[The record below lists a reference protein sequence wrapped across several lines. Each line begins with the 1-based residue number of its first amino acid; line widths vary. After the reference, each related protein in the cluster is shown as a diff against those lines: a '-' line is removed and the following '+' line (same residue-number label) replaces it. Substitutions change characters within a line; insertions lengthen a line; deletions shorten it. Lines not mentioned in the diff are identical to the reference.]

1 MHAMP
6 LIPFSDKNA
15 IPQLG
20 LGVWQVSNDQ
30 AEVCVKEAIG
40 QGYVNLDTAAAYGN
54 EAGVGA
60 GIRASGVARESL
72 FITTKLWNDRHGYD
86 AAFQAAHDSLSK
98 LGTDY
103 LDLYLIHWPLAN
115 SRAFLDAWRAM
126 IEMQKDGMIK
136 SIGVS
141 NFTQANLELLHSET
155 GVLPVINQIELH
167 PQLPQQ
173 ALRAFHAK
181 HGIVTQAWSPLAQ
194 GQIVRDPVIKKIA
207 AKHGKTP
214 AQVTLRWH
222 IQNGI
227 VVIPK
232 SVTPARIKE
241 NIDVFDFT
249 LDAQDMADIDS
260 LKTDVRLGPDP
271 AAYTG

>member
-1 MHAMP
+1 MQEMP

-30 AEVCVKEAIG
+30 AEHCVQEAIA

-60 GIRASGVARESL
+60 GIRASGKPRESL

-86 AAFQAAHDSLSK
+86 LAFNAVHDSLAK

-103 LDLYLIHWPLAN
+103 LDLYLIHWPLAG
-115 SRAFLDAWRAM
+115 STKFVDAWRAL
-126 IEMQKDGMIK
+126 IEMQKEGLVK

-141 NFTQANLELLHSET
+141 NFTKENLERLHEET
-155 GVLPVINQIELH
+155 GVWPVINQVELH
-167 PQLPQQ
+167 PQLPQHD
-173 ALRAFHAK
+173 LRAFHAK

-194 GQIVRDPVIKKIA
+194 GQIVRDPVIRA
-207 AKHGKTP
+207 LAEKHGKTA

-222 IQNGI
+222 VQNGI

-241 NIDVFDFT
+241 NIDIFDFE
-249 LDAQDMADIDS
+249 LDADAMRQIDA
-260 LKTDVRLGPDP
+260 LRTDVRLGPDP